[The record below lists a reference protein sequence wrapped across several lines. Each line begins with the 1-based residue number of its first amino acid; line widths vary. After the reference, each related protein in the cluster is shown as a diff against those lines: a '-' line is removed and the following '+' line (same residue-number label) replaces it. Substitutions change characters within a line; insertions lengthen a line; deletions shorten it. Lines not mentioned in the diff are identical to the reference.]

1 MSSLMKIDEETGMLF
16 KKETYCAR
24 CGAKINKKS
33 LFWKYKG
40 STFSRYKYFCSA
52 MCLTDYLWGNYRDD

>member
-1 MSSLMKIDEETGMLF
+1 MLF

-33 LFWKYKG
+33 LFWKYKRG
-40 STFSRYKYFCSA
+40 TFSRYKYFCSA